1 MIGLLIWVFTADI
14 PLTFCCETC
23 EVSTL
28 VGITLHY
35 ICIIPMLTL
44 NRLLFFFFFFLL
56 NITFVRLQGNTSFE

>member
-1 MIGLLIWVFTADI
+1 MICFLIWVFTADI
-14 PLTFCCETC
+14 PLTFCCETF

-35 ICIIPMLTL
+35 IYIIPMLTFEIGCV
-44 NRLLFFFFFFLL
+44 FFLLL